1 MFCEMTPP
9 IGLSITRMSPDRW
22 NLGSTMDG
30 GNTFYLRHRTPDDP
44 SEGRD
49 ADIDRVYLAGTSAA
63 VWCIGECFFKAHA
76 WCEEMQ
82 LESDNIR
89 FVKEKAPEVPV
100 PEVEYGW
107 IDYTV
112 NRHFLITKRV
122 SGQTLDR
129 AWRNFPYLNV
139 RKLLK
144 ILRGLLASWL
154 LILHH
159 ASKQSLVMEFV
170 NHGFR
175 EKLMHHIQPEPPPA
189 IDPVFH
195 FYHADLGPTNV
206 MVMQDG
212 TVSGIIDWESAAY
225 YPQFWVAT
233 KTSLPAFHLECET
246 DDPTLWGQLLGQA
259 LEVCGYKRLDAEF
272 RRWVKAVT

>member
-1 MFCEMTPP
+1 MAQLSLPQRTQVAKDIARF
-9 IGLSITRMSPDRW
+9 IGQLAINTSPRFQTISGYGIREPW
-22 NLGSTMDG
+22 LQGKAYASHPTWLPRLLGPFS
-30 GNTFYLRHRTPDDP
+30 L
-44 SEGRD
+44 
-49 ADIDRVYLAGTSAA
+49 
-63 VWCIGECFFKAHA
+63 
-76 WCEEMQ
+76 EEM
-82 LESDNIR
+82 
-89 FVKEKAPEVPV
+89 
-100 PEVEYGW
+100 
-107 IDYTV
+107 
-112 NRHFLITKRV
+112 
-122 SGQTLDR
+122 R
-129 AWRNFPYLNV
+129 AN
-139 RKLLK
+139 
-144 ILRGLLASWL
+144 
-154 LILHH
+154 
-159 ASKQSLVMEFV
+159 ME
-170 NHGFR
+170 R
-175 EKLMHHIQPEPPPA
+175 ISTEPPPA

>member
-1 MFCEMTPP
+1 MFCRPP
-9 IGLSITRMSPDRW
+9 NALIAW
-22 NLGSTMDG
+22 EDG

-44 SEGRD
+44 SEGGD

-76 WCEEMQ
+76 WCEEIQ

-112 NRHFLITKRV
+112 NRNFLITKRGKAYA
-122 SGQTLDR
+122 SHPTWLPRLLGPFSLEEMR
-129 AWRNFPYLNV
+129 AN
-139 RKLLK
+139 
-144 ILRGLLASWL
+144 
-154 LILHH
+154 
-159 ASKQSLVMEFV
+159 ME
-170 NHGFR
+170 R
-175 EKLMHHIQPEPPPA
+175 ISTEPPPA